1 MNKHIMTTDPE
12 WLEKA
17 LRCYRD
23 AVGFTLEDDAEF
35 GLREVDLRSGV
46 SLVKA
51 ASRKRITVKQIAQ
64 ILTGMGLGAA
74 GIWMVIAA
82 IIDPEPTSKLG
93 LLIAGGV
100 ILTLTGGLAVLRA
113 LGQRWRIRGKPGGVF
128 DVEPDKD

>member
-1 MNKHIMTTDPE
+1 MTTDPE